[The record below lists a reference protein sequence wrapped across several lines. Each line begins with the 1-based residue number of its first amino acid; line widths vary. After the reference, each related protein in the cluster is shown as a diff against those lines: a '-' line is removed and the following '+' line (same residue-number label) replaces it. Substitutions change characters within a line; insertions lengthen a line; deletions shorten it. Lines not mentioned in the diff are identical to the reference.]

1 MLGPT
6 AYPVE
11 VSEQR
16 PDQPERHEPEPTRDP
31 AATLSRRYGTLL
43 AAGITFVA
51 LVCVAFLVPVPYVTM
66 RPGPVFNTLG
76 EFDGKPMFTFGKDVR
91 TYPTEGALDFTTV
104 SVTRADTKLS
114 LVGVMKAYF
123 TDDVAVVPHD
133 IVYPKDQSAADSDKV
148 GQAQLTSS
156 KDASRVAALRAAGY
170 TVPESTSVAG
180 VVKGAP
186 AAGKLETGD
195 VIRSVDG
202 RRTVAAASVVK
213 AVSGTKPGTVVEIGY
228 DRRGAK
234 GVARITTKADPAD
247 PKVAR
252 VGVTLRSQYEYPVS
266 ITNNVG
272 DQVGGP
278 SAGTMFALAIYD
290 RLTPGQLTGGRNV
303 AGTGE
308 ITSDG
313 LVGPIGGIRQ
323 KLAGAAAAGATVF
336 LAPASNCNEVRA
348 SDHHGMKVVKVSNL
362 DGAIKA
368 LKALAKDPKAS
379 VPTC

>member
-1 MLGPT
+1 MTEHP
-6 AYPVE
+6 PVPPAGH
-11 VSEQR
+11 Q
-16 PDQPERHEPEPTRDP
+16 PEPTPDP
-31 AATLSRRYGTLL
+31 AAALSRRYGTLL

-51 LVCVAFLVPVPYVTM
+51 LVCVAFLVPVPYVKM
-66 RPGPVFNTLG
+66 SPGPVFNTLG
-76 EFDGKPMFTFGKDVR
+76 DFDGEPMFTFGKGVK

-133 IVYPKDQSAADSDKV
+133 IVYPENQSAADSDAA

-170 TVPESTSVAG
+170 TVPESTAVAG
-180 VVKGAP
+180 LTKGAP
-186 AAGKLETGD
+186 AAGKLEKGD
-195 VIRSVDG
+195 EIRSVDG
-202 RRTVAAASVVK
+202 RRTVSARSVVE
-213 AVSGTKPGTVVEIGY
+213 AVSSLQPGKVVAIGY
-228 DRRGAK
+228 RRDGRA
-234 GVARITTKADPAD
+234 GVARITTKADAAN

-252 VGVTLRSQYEYPVS
+252 VGVTLRSSYDFPVS
-266 ITNNVG
+266 ITNHVG
-272 DQVGGP
+272 DQIGGP

-290 RLTPGQLTGGRNV
+290 RLTPGQLTGGRDV

-348 SDHHGMKVVKVSNL
+348 SDHHGMKIVKVSTL
-362 DGAIKA
+362 KGAIDA
-368 LKALAKDPKAS
+368 LEKLAANGKAS